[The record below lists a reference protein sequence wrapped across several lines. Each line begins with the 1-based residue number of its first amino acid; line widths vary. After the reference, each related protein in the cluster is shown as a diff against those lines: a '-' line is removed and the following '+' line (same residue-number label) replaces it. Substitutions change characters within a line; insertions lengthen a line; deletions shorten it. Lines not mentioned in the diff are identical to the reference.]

1 MLIEI
6 DKNKFLNIAIVCSI
20 RGERNN
26 NNPISSTQQFQWIF
40 YCNDGYPRKSKE
52 FKNEDEARKWL
63 FNVIGKI
70 KE

>member
-6 DKNKFLNIAIVCSI
+6 DKNYFINIINVYDI
-20 RGERNN
+20 YGKRMNN
-26 NNPISSTQQFQWIF
+26 SEEFYWTFYDINDKNSISSK
-40 YCNDGYPRKSKE
+40 N

-63 FNVIGKI
+63 FNVIEKI